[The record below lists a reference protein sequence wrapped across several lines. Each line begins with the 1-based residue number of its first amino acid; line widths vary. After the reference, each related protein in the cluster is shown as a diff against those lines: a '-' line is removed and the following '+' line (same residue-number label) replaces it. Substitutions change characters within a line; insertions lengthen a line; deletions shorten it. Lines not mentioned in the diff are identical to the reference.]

1 MSKEDFYNTLGVAK
15 GAAEPDIKKAYRKLA
30 MQYHPDR
37 NPGDSGAEKKF
48 KEVQEAYDV
57 LSDPKKRSAYDQFG
71 HAAFQGGSGGF
82 NQSFDMGDI
91 FEGIFGDS
99 GFGDIFGFGGGG
111 RGRNRPR
118 RGNDI
123 QYQMEL
129 SFKEAVFGTKMDISV
144 PRTEIC
150 GDCNGKGARNE
161 TDIVTCPVCHGQ
173 GQIQRSQG
181 ILSIATTCHNC
192 NGVGTI
198 IKNPCG
204 TCNGRGAIKK
214 SNKLSV
220 TIPPGVD
227 DGYRIKLKR
236 EGEAGAN
243 GGPQGDL
250 YLLIRVSEHEFFERD
265 GNNIHL
271 EQKLSFVQAALG
283 CTLKIPT
290 LTSSVKLSIPAG
302 TQGGQIF
309 RIRGEGVP
317 DVHTGSKGDQ
327 LVTVTVFTPQK
338 LPMRSKELLIEF
350 AKSMGEEIPEEKDLL
365 DRITDKVK
373 DMFD

>member
-1 MSKEDFYNTLGVAK
+1 M
-15 GAAEPDIKKAYRKLA
+15 
-30 MQYHPDR
+30 
-37 NPGDSGAEKKF
+37 
-48 KEVQEAYDV
+48 
-57 LSDPKKRSAYDQFG
+57 
-71 HAAFQGGSGGF
+71 
-82 NQSFDMGDI
+82 
-91 FEGIFGDS
+91 
-99 GFGDIFGFGGGG
+99 
-111 RGRNRPR
+111 
-118 RGNDI
+118 
-123 QYQMEL
+123 
-129 SFKEAVFGTKMDISV
+129 
-144 PRTEIC
+144 
-150 GDCNGKGARNE
+150 
-161 TDIVTCPVCHGQ
+161 
-173 GQIQRSQG
+173 
-181 ILSIATTCHNC
+181 
-192 NGVGTI
+192 
-198 IKNPCG
+198 
-204 TCNGRGAIKK
+204 
-214 SNKLSV
+214 
-220 TIPPGVD
+220 D

-327 LVTVTVFTPQK
+327 LVTVTVHTPQK

-350 AKSMGEEIPEEKDLL
+350 AKSMGEEIPEEKICSIELLTKSKTCLTEDLGQKAS
-365 DRITDKVK
+365 DRFGKSIKLNIFVAE
-373 DMFD
+373 FQLI

>member
-1 MSKEDFYNTLGVAK
+1 MSKEDFYATLGVAK

-37 NPGDSGAEKKF
+37 NPGDASAETKF
-48 KEVQEAYDV
+48 KQVQEAYDV

-71 HAAFQGGSGGF
+71 HAAFQGGGGGF
-82 NQSFDMGDI
+82 NSSFDMGDI
-91 FEGIFGDS
+91 FEGIFGES
-99 GFGDIFGFGGGG
+99 SFGDIFGFGG
-111 RGRNRPR
+111 RGKNRPR
-118 RGNDI
+118 RGSDI

-144 PRTEIC
+144 PRTEVC
-150 GDCNGKGARNE
+150 GDCSGKGARSE
-161 TDIVTCPVCHGQ
+161 SDIVTCPVCRGQ

-181 ILSIATTCHNC
+181 ILSIATTCHQC
-192 NGVGTI
+192 QGVGKS

-204 TCNGRGAIKK
+204 GCSGRGAVKK
-214 SNKLSV
+214 SSKLSV

-227 DGYRIKLKR
+227 NGYRIKLKR
-236 EGEAGAN
+236 EGEAGVN

-250 YLLIRVSEHEFFERD
+250 YLLIRVEEHEFFERD
-265 GNNIHL
+265 GNDIHL
-271 EQKLSFVQAALG
+271 DQKLSFAQAALG

-290 LTSSVKLSIPAG
+290 LTSNVKLTIPAG
-302 TQGGQIF
+302 TQGGQSF

-327 LVTVTVFTPQK
+327 FVKVSVTTPQK
-338 LPMRSKELLIEF
+338 LSTKSKELLIEF
-350 AKSMGEEIPEEKDLL
+350 AKSMGEEVPEEKDLL

>member
-99 GFGDIFGFGGGG
+99 GFGDIFGFGGG

-161 TDIVTCPVCHGQ
+161 SDIVTCPVCRGT

-181 ILSIATTCHNC
+181 I
-192 NGVGTI
+192 
-198 IKNPCG
+198 
-204 TCNGRGAIKK
+204 
-214 SNKLSV
+214 
-220 TIPPGVD
+220 D
-227 DGYRIKLKR
+227 
-236 EGEAGAN
+236 
-243 GGPQGDL
+243 
-250 YLLIRVSEHEFFERD
+250 
-265 GNNIHL
+265 
-271 EQKLSFVQAALG
+271 
-283 CTLKIPT
+283 
-290 LTSSVKLSIPAG
+290 
-302 TQGGQIF
+302 
-309 RIRGEGVP
+309 
-317 DVHTGSKGDQ
+317 
-327 LVTVTVFTPQK
+327 
-338 LPMRSKELLIEF
+338 
-350 AKSMGEEIPEEKDLL
+350 
-365 DRITDKVK
+365 
-373 DMFD
+373 